1 MLSTE
6 RHRQHRSLLQAPK
19 LPNMFKHSIL
29 DTLSP
34 ESTVT
39 TSSGYSTGG
48 SSVST
53 TINPSLEKPTTSSS
67 SSSIAHKQQQQQ
79 YKTKSKGKKK
89 RTHVAKRNS
98 SVLELFR

>member
-19 LPNMFKHSIL
+19 LTNMFKHSIL
-29 DTLSP
+29 GTLSP
-34 ESTVT
+34 ES